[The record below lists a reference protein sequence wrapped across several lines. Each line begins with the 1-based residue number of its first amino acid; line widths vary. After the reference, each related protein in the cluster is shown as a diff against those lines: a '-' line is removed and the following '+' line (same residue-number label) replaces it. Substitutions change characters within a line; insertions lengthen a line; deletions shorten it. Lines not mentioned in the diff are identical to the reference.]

1 MCVCV
6 HACLCE
12 CIDGGSFLKWD
23 ISVTK
28 YFRGKK
34 SMFSPYA
41 GLRMRS
47 GTSFVTPV
55 SMQLLFLLLSVY
67 LLHSPAFSA
76 YASACSWLKMV
87 TIDLFLMILD
97 CHLRTLLSLFNFE
110 GSDSSPPFVSL
121 IRRPPVSPGREA
133 QM

>member
-1 MCVCV
+1 MPGRESHSRGIFCDVKMGHLLV
-6 HACLCE
+6 IL
-12 CIDGGSFLKWD
+12 G
-23 ISVTK
+23 
-28 YFRGKK
+28 GKK

-55 SMQLLFLLLSVY
+55 SMQFSVFA
-67 LLHSPAFSA
+67 SFCVSTSFSSILCLCIGMLMA
-76 YASACSWLKMV
+76 ENGHHRSQ
-87 TIDLFLMILD
+87 FLMIPD

-110 GSDSSPPFVSL
+110 RSDSSPPFVSL
-121 IRRPPVSPGREA
+121 IRCPPESPGREA